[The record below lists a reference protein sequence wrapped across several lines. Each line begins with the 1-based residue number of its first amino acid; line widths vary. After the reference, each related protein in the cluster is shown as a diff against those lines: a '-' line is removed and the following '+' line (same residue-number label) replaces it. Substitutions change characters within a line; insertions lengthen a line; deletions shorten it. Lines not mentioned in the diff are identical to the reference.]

1 MSSRQ
6 RETALYTSL
15 SNGTWE
21 YRSKER
27 ETRNKRREEGNT
39 ERKNRQR
46 KAIRKDAN
54 YRHEGK

>member
-6 RETALYTSL
+6 REIALYTSL

-21 YRSKER
+21 KRSKER

-46 KAIRKDAN
+46 KAITKDAN
-54 YRHEGK
+54 YRHTRK